1 MFLCASG
8 GSRAARIAS
17 SKTFFSPR
25 YNEEE
30 KEENNNTVSKAD
42 RGRDEQR
49 ATSRESKSG
58 VVKGEQTDGEH
69 TEGGLGVLT
78 GKRKRH

>member
-1 MFLCASG
+1 MFLCVSG

-25 YNEEE
+25 YSEEE

-42 RGRDEQR
+42 GGREEQR
-49 ATSRESKSG
+49 IRAEYERRAAN
-58 VVKGEQTDGEH
+58 VWR
-69 TEGGLGVLT
+69 TEGSD
-78 GKRKRH
+78 GKQEMTSAAMQQLF

>member
-25 YNEEE
+25 YSEEE

-42 RGRDEQR
+42 RQRDEQR
-49 ATSRESKSG
+49 EKQAENLSHERRAERWLTN
-58 VVKGEQTDGEH
+58 
-69 TEGGLGVLT
+69 GGLGVLT